1 MNETH
6 IVKRKGHKEKFDE
19 KKVYGSVF
27 WACKTAHMETEECEL
42 VAGKVLTSLKKE
54 LKNKPE
60 IDSTKIF
67 EFVGKELEKHNK
79 DSAFMYTTHRDIS

>member
-19 KKVYGSVF
+19 KKVYGSVY
-27 WACKTAHMETEECEL
+27 WACKTAHMGNDECES

-54 LKNKPE
+54 IKDKSE
-60 IDSTKIF
+60 IDSNKIF
-67 EFVGKELEKHNK
+67 EFVGNELEKHHK
-79 DSAFMYTTHRDIS
+79 DSAFMYKTHRDIS